1 VDEFRLYVHPVLI
14 GRGKRLFQE
23 SESLTGL
30 RLVETRNF
38 DNGVVL
44 LRYALDHAADTS
56 ADTGA
61 NTETETD
68 TGASTA
74 GASGPHDT

>member
-1 VDEFRLYVHPVLI
+1 VLI

-44 LRYALDHAADTS
+44 LRYTVDRAADTTSDTGDSTS
-56 ADTGA
+56 ADGS
-61 NTETETD
+61 D
-68 TGASTA
+68 STV